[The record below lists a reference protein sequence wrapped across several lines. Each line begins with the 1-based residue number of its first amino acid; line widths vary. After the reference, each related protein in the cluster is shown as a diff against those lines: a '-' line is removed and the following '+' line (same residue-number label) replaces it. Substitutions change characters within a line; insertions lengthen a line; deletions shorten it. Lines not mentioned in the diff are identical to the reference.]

1 MSTLDLAVASL
12 DAASRERV
20 RPALTW
26 LLERGAPQSVRLLA
40 TYLADVLPKAYGG
53 DDREQHEV
61 AWALGDLYAAA
72 GLGEQAALCRSA
84 AAHETL
90 AVWQWIRGFPDVPTA
105 FWLPALGALQRGPA
119 IPAKAALSLSS
130 TRALLEAVGEGLLLT
145 RAGELPPETVLALDD
160 RFRWT
165 EEFPWMRPGGEADIP
180 PLSFLRQHAVAQ
192 RLLEQ
197 DGDRLVR
204 TRSGQAC
211 LQDTARL
218 WRSMVDPAPRWS
230 RAFERD
236 ALGVLAAS
244 VLRSADFALS
254 RLGEEIAHV
263 LAAKWRPARQDS
275 LFDGASLVAQAWYQV
290 GVPLG
295 WWDTGR
301 GPADR
306 RPNTFGRAAAVT
318 VLRAVA
324 SPAQTS
330 GGTSGR
336 RST

>member
-1 MSTLDLAVASL
+1 MSPLDLAVTSL
-12 DAASRERV
+12 DALGRERV

-26 LLERGAPQSVRLLA
+26 LHGRGGPQSVRLLE
-40 TYLADVLPKAYGG
+40 TYLYDVLPAAYSG

-61 AWALGDLYAAA
+61 AWALGDLYGAA
-72 GLGEQAALCRSA
+72 GLAEHAALCRSA
-84 AAHETL
+84 PAHETL
-90 AVWQWIRGFPDVPTA
+90 AVWHWIHTFPDVPAA
-105 FWLPALGALQRGPA
+105 FWLPAVEALRGGVAMPA
-119 IPAKAALSLSS
+119 RAALSLSS
-130 TRALLEAVGEGLLLT
+130 TRALLEAVGEGLVLT
-145 RAGELPPETVLALDD
+145 RAGELPLGTVLALDD

-165 EEFPWMRPGGEADIP
+165 EEFPWMRPGGEAGIP

-197 DGDRLVR
+197 DGSRLVR
-204 TRSGQAC
+204 TRLGQAC

-230 RAFERD
+230 RGFERD

-244 VLRSADFALS
+244 VLRSADFALG
-254 RLGEEIAHV
+254 RLGEELAHV
-263 LAAKWRPARQDS
+263 LAAKWRPAHQDT

-306 RPNTFGRAAAVT
+306 RPNVFGRAAALT
-318 VLRAVA
+318 VFRAVA
-324 SPAQTS
+324 GPAQPS
-330 GGTSGR
+330 PGPRVS
-336 RST
+336 